1 MGEAK
6 RRKEAQARGIPT
18 VPRRKIFTKF
28 EKTFAKLCEKFACD
42 GDFELQQARE
52 QSPLL
57 AEIWLRMVA
66 FAQLAEAG
74 SITKTEAVNFW
85 ITYWEDDVVNI
96 LGRIDIR
103 LPKHWYWLTRIKGVT
118 VLAVK
123 ELCNSLGKRYEDF
136 LKEIQTQFVS
146 IGETTIEIG
155 LAFHEN
161 NIIYWGESLIIHKG
175 KDNTND
181 RGELMIAVKHSS
193 GCWNYYPSR
202 DNLTIPLSDYKK
214 AKLALEQF
222 PDPLKGELMHSQS
235 GKLAELLGLTIK
247 DNYAYL
253 IKFLKIR

>member
-6 RRKEAQARGIPT
+6 RRQEAQARGIST

-28 EKTFAKLCEKFACD
+28 EKTFARICEEVACYEDIKF
-42 GDFELQQARE
+42 QQARE

-57 AEIWLRMVA
+57 AKVWLRMVA

-74 SITKTEAVNFW
+74 SITKTEALIFW
-85 ITYWEDDVVNI
+85 RTYWEDDIVNI
-96 LGRIDIR
+96 LGQIDIK

-118 VLAVK
+118 IFAIK
-123 ELCNSLGKRYEDF
+123 ELCNSLGKSYDKDF
-136 LKEIQTQFVS
+136 LKQAQTQFIS
-146 IGETTIEIG
+146 IGETTVEIG

-161 NIIYWGESLIIHKG
+161 NIIYWGERLIVHKG
-175 KDNTND
+175 KDNANG

-222 PDPLKGELMHSQS
+222 PHSLKGELMHSQS
-235 GKLAELLGLTIK
+235 GKLAQLLGLTIK
-247 DNYAYL
+247 NNYAYL
-253 IKFLKIR
+253 VK

>member
-6 RRKEAQARGIPT
+6 CRKEAQALGIPT
-18 VPRRKIFTKF
+18 LARSKFFTKF
-28 EKTFAKLCEKFACD
+28 EKTFAKLCEEFACD

-57 AEIWLRMVA
+57 AEIWLRMIA
-66 FAQLAEAG
+66 FTQLAETG

-85 ITYWEDDVVNI
+85 KNYWEVDIVNI
-96 LGRIDIR
+96 LGQIDIR
-103 LPKHWYWLTRIKGVT
+103 LPKHWYWLTRIQGVT
-118 VLAVK
+118 ILAAE
-123 ELCNSLGKRYEDF
+123 ELCNSLGNLYKDF
-136 LKEIQTQFVS
+136 LKEIQTPQFIS
-146 IGETTIEIG
+146 IGRTTIEIG
-155 LAFHEN
+155 LAFHGN
-161 NIIYWGESLIIHKG
+161 YIIYWGESLIIHKG
-175 KDNTND
+175 KDIPNE

-222 PDPLKGELMHSQS
+222 TDPLKGELMHSQS

-253 IKFLKIR
+253 IK